1 MSLNSVELQQVFKL
15 APTTWL
21 SPSLQ
26 GPIVPSGDE
35 ASTPVNSP
43 ACTMR
48 LKGDQVWD
56 LICNMAQ
63 FILYCRGV
71 QEPFKGA
78 QNGVACYPLE
88 GLQVR

>member
-1 MSLNSVELQQVFKL
+1 MSLNSVELQQVSKL

-21 SPSLQ
+21 PRVSPSLQ

-48 LKGDQVWD
+48 LKGY
-56 LICNMAQ
+56 Q
-63 FILYCRGV
+63 F
-71 QEPFKGA
+71 
-78 QNGVACYPLE
+78 
-88 GLQVR
+88 